1 MCIRKKLTKGEN
13 MNNRLTILRQE
24 FNTLL
29 EDGRLLLIAWLL
41 ACNGDALEG
50 ISEDDK
56 KAALKLH
63 LVGAYQRWYSAA
75 FAVVKQLLPE
85 RVAEFADLYENK
97 DSSKELKVSNFRIAN
112 ALRGKALT
120 RYVEGEKKE
129 VAGMSSCSPLL
140 STQYAILQSAEE
152 RFEKSLFDVQ
162 QVLQADLFDSEVDAA
177 RELNNKG
184 FARAAGAMVGVVL
197 EKHLN
202 TVLSAHGL
210 SVAKK
215 NSCINDYNQKL
226 KDETVIDIPTWRF
239 IQRLG
244 DIRNLCDHSKGTD
257 PSKENIAELIDGVD
271 KIMKTIA

>member
-1 MCIRKKLTKGEN
+1 MSVGLSKLQEELKQLLSDG
-13 MNNRLTILRQE
+13 IL
-24 FNTLL
+24 LM
-29 EDGRLLLIAWLL
+29 GAW
-41 ACNGDALEG
+41 AYKHNPQSFPKEMTEKQVEAFAQINIGM
-50 ISEDDK
+50 K
-56 KAALKLH
+56 
-63 LVGAYQRWYSAA
+63 YQRWYSRAA
-75 FAVVKQLLPE
+75 AVIHQLLPDRE
-85 RVAEFADLYENK
+85 AEFRELYENRESHK
-97 DSSKELKVSNFRIAN
+97 KLTKTNFRIAN
-112 ALRGKALT
+112 ALLGSRLT
-120 RYVEGEKKE
+120 RYEGFKDVE
-129 VAGMSSCSPLL
+129 VAGMSSCLPLL
-140 STQYAILQSAEE
+140 QTQYAILESAEA
-152 RFEKSLFDVQ
+152 RFSSSLFDIQ

-215 NSCINDYNQKL
+215 NPCINDYNQKL
-226 KDETVIDIPTWRF
+226 KDEAVIDIPTWRF